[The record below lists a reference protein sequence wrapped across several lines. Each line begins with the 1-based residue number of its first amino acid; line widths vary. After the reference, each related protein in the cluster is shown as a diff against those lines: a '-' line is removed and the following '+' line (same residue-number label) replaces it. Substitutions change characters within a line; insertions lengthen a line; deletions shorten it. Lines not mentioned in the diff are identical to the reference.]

1 MEPAP
6 EQKPDE
12 KEIEKIVE
20 IEEKRKREAGIRT
33 MAEDISLLTGKKKR
47 EVSKRRGFKVTPDFL
62 KQVLMKRRE
71 GREEEIEKKEEKI
84 EKLAKLKEEKEK
96 EKEEVKIK
104 KEEEIKRAIEERIK
118 KREEGKEAGERER
131 QRILRE
137 MEAKKILM
145 ERRKKEE
152 EEREKRK
159 KIERKFKIPPPPEAF
174 LPEEPK
180 VKVSVLPGIFIFF
193 LLLGGFFGLFFILK
207 NYQLTP
213 PLPPQPPLPKV
224 EIAALPAPPSVPYHK
239 ECRGTKCVTVEG
251 EGPDLCKTDKDCRP
265 VLPPLFIDISESL
278 PLTKLTSDV
287 FISLLDKKFQKEYP
301 PGTFIE
307 IVPKYKGELLTISQL
322 FEALDLHPP
331 KDVKNNLETYT
342 LYLYSQKELF
352 VQKRRNRLG
361 IAFRIKEGKAGI
373 VRTAMAKWEKVLPD
387 DFNKV
392 HTLWKRGAKASPYFL
407 DNYYSGVHI
416 RYTNFPVPDLS
427 IDWAITGDILLLT
440 TSRESM
446 WKTIDK
452 IK

>member
-1 MEPAP
+1 MEPAS
-6 EQKPDE
+6 EQKPNE
-12 KEIEKIVE
+12 SEIKKIVE

-33 MAEDISLLTGKKKR
+33 MAEDITMLTGKKRK
-47 EVSKRRGFKVTPDFL
+47 EVPRKKGIRVTPDFL
-62 KQVLMKRRE
+62 RQVLIKRRE
-71 GREEEIEKKEEKI
+71 KMEERIREKEEKI

-96 EKEEVKIK
+96 KKEEVKIK

-118 KREEGKEAGERER
+118 KREKEKEARERER
-131 QRILRE
+131 QRILME
-137 MEAKKILM
+137 MEAKKRLE
-145 ERRKKEE
+145 ERRKKEK

-159 KIERKFKIPPPPEAF
+159 KIEKKFKIPPSPEA
-174 LPEEPK
+174 LLAEGPK
-180 VKVSVLPGIFIFF
+180 VKVSILPGIFIFF
-193 LLLGGFFGLFFILK
+193 LLLGGFSGLFLIFK

-224 EIAALPAPPSVPYHK
+224 EIAVLPTPPGLPTHK
-239 ECRGTKCVTVEG
+239 ECKGTKCVTVEG

-287 FISLLDKKFQKEYP
+287 FISLIDKKFQKEYK

-307 IVPKYKGELLTISQL
+307 IIPKYKGELLTISQL

-331 KDVKNNLETYT
+331 KEVKNNLETYT

-373 VRTAMAKWEKVLPD
+373 VRVAMAEWEKVLPD

-416 RYTNFPVPDLS
+416 RYANFPVPDLS
-427 IDWAITGDILLLT
+427 IDWAITDDILLLT

-446 WKTIDK
+446 WRTIDK